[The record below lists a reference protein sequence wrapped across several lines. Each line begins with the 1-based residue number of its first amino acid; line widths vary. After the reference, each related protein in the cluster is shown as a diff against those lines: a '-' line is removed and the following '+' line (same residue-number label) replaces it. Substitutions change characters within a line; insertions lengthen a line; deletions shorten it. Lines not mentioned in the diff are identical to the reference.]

1 MKISEKLWI
10 GASTSA
16 HQVEGNNR
24 NSDCWILENMQNS
37 MWKEPSGMAADHY
50 NRYREDI
57 RILAKAGYQAY
68 RFSIEW
74 ARIEPE
80 RGRYD
85 ESEIAHYKEMLLC
98 CRENN
103 ILPVVTMHHFTSP
116 AWLMQYGG
124 WEGEETPDLF
134 AAYCGKLAEKLGEYM
149 PYVCTINEANMG
161 LQIAKL
167 MKHYMPA
174 EALNSSEE
182 GEERT
187 VQVGL
192 NTSSEQFMEA
202 YMRTVGEAFH
212 TDPQNVQTFISP
224 RSERGDRLVM
234 EAHVKAREAIQ
245 KASPRTKVGITFS
258 LFDYQPQ
265 AEGRQRDEKEWE
277 DDFRHYLPYI
287 KEDDFF
293 GVQNYT
299 RKLIGKDGEL
309 PPAKD
314 AKLTMAGYE
323 FYPEALGHV
332 IRRVAKDWKKPI
344 FVTENGIA
352 AADDR
357 ERVEYIRRALSGV
370 QECIEDGI
378 DVQAYLHWSFMDNYE
393 WQAGF
398 SQTFGLV
405 AVNRQTMERHPKQSF
420 YYLGDIAKK
429 REIGQE
435 KEL

>member
-1 MKISEKLWI
+1 MKVKENLWI
-10 GASTSA
+10 GVSTAA

-24 NSDCWILENMQNS
+24 NSDCWVLENMENS
-37 MWKEPSGMAADHY
+37 MWKEPSGLAVDHY

-57 RILAKAGYQAY
+57 SSLARAGYQAY

-80 RGRYD
+80 RGKYD
-85 ESEIAHYKEMLLC
+85 EKEIEHYKEMLLC
-98 CRENN
+98 CQENG
-103 ILPVVTMHHFTSP
+103 ILPVVTMHHFSSP

-124 WEGEETPDLF
+124 WESEETPALF
-134 AAYCGKLAEKLGEYM
+134 AAYCGKVAEALGEYM

-174 EALNSSEE
+174 EVQEAEKEE
-182 GEERT
+182 EERT

-202 YMRTVGEAFH
+202 YMRSVGEAFH

-224 RSERGDRLVM
+224 RSARGDQLVM
-234 EAHVKAREAIQ
+234 EAHVKAREAIR
-245 KASPRTKVGITFS
+245 KASPQTKVGITFS

-265 AEGRQRDEKEWE
+265 EGAEMQDEKEWD

-299 RKLIGKDGEL
+299 RKLLGADGEL
-309 PPAKD
+309 PPEEGAR
-314 AKLTMAGYE
+314 LTMAGYE

-332 IRRVAKDWKKPI
+332 IRRVAKDWKKTI

-352 AADDR
+352 TAEDT
-357 ERVEYIRRALSGV
+357 ERVEFIKRALSGV
-370 QECIEDGI
+370 QECIEEGI
-378 DVQAYLHWSFMDNYE
+378 DVQAYLHWSFLDNYE

-398 SQTFGLV
+398 SQTFGLT
-405 AVNRQTMERHPKQSF
+405 AVDRQTMERHPKQSF
-420 YYLGDIAKK
+420 YYLGDIAQN
-429 REIGQE
+429 REIS
-435 KEL
+435 